1 MRLKNWHKSNAHR
14 AFPQFCKEYTT
25 LILCLSCRNILLIHR
40 RLYFELNN
48 KIIVIPW
55 FPLLIFSTGNE
66 LGFQSSSGNMWQ
78 GYQKKLYFS
87 QWQNITK
94 FIQSMQ
100 FVCSNRTSAGSIFI
114 LPIHVIQISFLH
126 MWYRYPFYM
135 CDTYIL
141 FICVIQIS
149 FLHMWYIYPFYICD
163 TYILF
168 SNVIQMSFLQM
179 WNIYP
184 FYICDTDILFT

>member
-1 MRLKNWHKSNAHR
+1 MLIEP
-14 AFPQFCKEYTT
+14 FPSFTRTT

-66 LGFQSSSGNMWQ
+66 LGLQLGFQSSSGNMWQ
-78 GYQKKLYFS
+78 GYQKTLYFS

-94 FIQSMQ
+94 FIQSMK
-100 FVCSNRTSAGSIFI
+100 FVCSNRTSEWSTFI

-126 MWYRYPFYM
+126 MGNFKINGSYCYSCLIY
-135 CDTYIL
+135 
-141 FICVIQIS
+141 S
-149 FLHMWYIYPFYICD
+149 FLWFYWI
-163 TYILF
+163 
-168 SNVIQMSFLQM
+168 
-179 WNIYP
+179 
-184 FYICDTDILFT
+184 